1 MCTRSAGGTH
11 FRPFAVVLNRDG
23 ELHAAVEQLAA
34 IITAE
39 KLRVSR
45 LGLAPTST

>member
-1 MCTRSAGGTH
+1 MLMHARLVC
-11 FRPFAVVLNRDG
+11 AVVLNRDG

-45 LGLAPTST
+45 LGLSSAA

>member
-1 MCTRSAGGTH
+1 MLTYARGV
-11 FRPFAVVLNRDG
+11 RAVVLNRDG

-45 LGLAPTST
+45 LGLSGAA